1 MAPKSK
7 PNKVRAS
14 AADKAADRAARP
26 NAPTAE
32 EMNEY
37 LDRLHEINDRA
48 EEDHAT
54 HMADMGAVYEEAA
67 KELDMPKEAV
77 AAAYKQ
83 DRKERKAAKKFA
95 KADSRTRDAFSKI
108 AQAYGD
114 ESPLGQWAA
123 RMASAASEAVKKDV
137 E

>member
-1 MAPKSK
+1 MAPKK
-7 PNKVRAS
+7 ARVS
-14 AADKAADRAARP
+14 AADKAAARAARS

-48 EEDHAT
+48 EEDNAT
-54 HMADMGAVYEEAA
+54 HMADMGSVYEEAA
-67 KELDMPKEAV
+67 KELDMPKEAI

-83 DRKERKAAKKFA
+83 DRKERKAAKKMA
-95 KADSRTRDAFSKI
+95 KADSRTRDAMAKI

-114 ESPLGQWAA
+114 DSPLGQWAS
-123 RMASAASEAVKKDV
+123 RMAAAATTAGAGQKD
-137 E
+137 EE